1 MTTQER
7 PAAAPD
13 VVTGQAPPATGAAR
27 KSSRW
32 YVPAFDGLRGVLALT
47 VMWVHAGFPGN
58 VLWLAIP
65 VFFVMSGFFITKILL
80 SRPPEGKVA
89 GVRAF
94 VRNRAL
100 RLLPLYAALVLF
112 LTALGLV
119 FDRPGSIRGDLPWLW
134 TATYDFRLITAGWN
148 ADMYKHVWSVA
159 VEIQLCLLFAL
170 AALVLSRRGFRTFLI
185 VLIVGGP
192 LLRLG
197 VGMLLVQAGGL
208 EFDFMIEVMQGLPFG
223 YVDAFAMGGLLA
235 YPEVFR
241 RLPTTRTLVVA
252 AVALVGS
259 ISAVQVVVAMITRA
273 PFPLW
278 RAWAIAF
285 PIDHGWL
292 WGYSLLGL
300 LSVLLIVVVTRG
312 AGPLPRLLENRVL
325 IWLGERSYSIYLLH
339 MPIFLI
345 GHRLAG
351 YDPSVPAQLAIF
363 VGCGAA
369 AVALSAVTFRWIELP
384 FLRMKGRTTT
394 AAA

>member
-7 PAAAPD
+7 PSDAPD
-13 VVTGQAPPATGAAR
+13 VVVGQAPPATGAAR

-32 YVPAFDGLRGVLALT
+32 YVPAFDGLRGVLALV

-65 VFFVMSGFFITKILL
+65 VFFVMSGFFIVKILL
-80 SRPPEGKVA
+80 GRPPEGKVA

-100 RLLPLYAALVLF
+100 RLLPLYAALCLF
-112 LTALGLV
+112 LTFLGVV
-119 FDRPGSIRGDLPWLW
+119 FDRPESIRGDLPWLW

-148 ADMYKHVWSVA
+148 ADMYKHVWSVG
-159 VEIQLCLLFAL
+159 VEIQLCALFAL
-170 AALVLSRRGFRTFLI
+170 AALVLTRRGLRTFLV
-185 VLIVGGP
+185 VLAVGGP
-192 LLRLG
+192 LLRLA
-197 VGMLLVQAGGL
+197 VGMLLVHAGGL

-235 YPEVFR
+235 YPEIFR

-259 ISAVQVVVAMITRA
+259 ISAVQVVVAAVTGA

-278 RAWAIAF
+278 HAWAIAF

-300 LSVLLIVVVTRG
+300 LSVLLIVVVTRR

-363 VGCGAA
+363 LGCGAGA
-369 AVALSAVTFRWIELP
+369 IALSVVTFRWIELP
-384 FLRMKGRTTT
+384 FLRMKGRTRT